1 MDKMDPEE
9 QFMMWILPHIMAEE
23 EELQGQSEPPP
34 PRQMSKSEQVSLKI
48 FLIMMACTFFLC
60 VFLFLFER

>member
-1 MDKMDPEE
+1 MDKMDLEE
-9 QFMMWILPHIMAEE
+9 EFMMWILPQIMAEE
-23 EELQGQSEPPP
+23 EELERQSAPPP
-34 PRQMSKSEQVSLKI
+34 PQMSKAEQVSLKI